1 MGPLFNRCSPGKRNN
16 RRNQRFL
23 LTLDQPIGRKLGDD
37 FNTIA
42 DNQPSQTSTESDYYN
57 RRYTFKELIGD
68 EKLYQALNKL
78 TEKQI
83 EVLELIYVFGFKNKE
98 VADFF
103 SESPQNISNI
113 HKKALSNIRAY
124 YNDG

>member
-1 MGPLFNRCSPGKRNN
+1 MGSLFNRCSSCNRNN

-23 LTLDQPIGRKLGDD
+23 LTLNQTIGRKLGDD

-98 VADFF
+98 VTDFF
-103 SESPQNISNI
+103 SEIGRESCRERM
-113 HKKALSNIRAY
+113 LM
-124 YNDG
+124 